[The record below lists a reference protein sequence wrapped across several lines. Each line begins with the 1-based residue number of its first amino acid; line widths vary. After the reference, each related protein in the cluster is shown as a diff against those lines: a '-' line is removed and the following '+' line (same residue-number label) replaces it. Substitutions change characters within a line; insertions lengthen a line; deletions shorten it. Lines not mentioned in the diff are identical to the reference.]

1 MLVALLGANRTVWAL
16 WAIVLRVASA
26 PPSSTSTAERSKL
39 LKRFLPL
46 TTEICIT
53 TIVLSFSKV
62 RSNQSHTIATFC
74 SSLYIHVIFDIIM
87 SRSLSHFLDSF
98 FINAILVPAFV
109 TVMVYLLPTLMVWY
123 AFSLER

>member
-1 MLVALLGANRTVWAL
+1 
-16 WAIVLRVASA
+16 
-26 PPSSTSTAERSKL
+26 
-39 LKRFLPL
+39 
-46 TTEICIT
+46 
-53 TIVLSFSKV
+53 
-62 RSNQSHTIATFC
+62 
-74 SSLYIHVIFDIIM
+74 M